1 MCGENCHERSFLFM
15 ANLQPAK
22 SEKRKVADCRDFP
35 SESNCTLTISGK
47 EDEVLNAATDH
58 AVNVHGHQ
66 RSPEL
71 REQIR
76 KMLKDE
82 TPQTEQGEGPL
93 HQVA

>member
-1 MCGENCHERSFLFM
+1 M
-15 ANLQPAK
+15 ANLQAVK
-22 SEKRKVADCRDFP
+22 SDKRKVADCRDFP

-47 EDEVLNAATDH
+47 ENEVLDTAVDH
-58 AVNVHGHQ
+58 AVKVHGHQ
-66 RSPEL
+66 NSPEL

-82 TPQTEQGEGPL
+82 TPQTETGEGPL